1 MERVP
6 QASNLVSNALYLVLL
21 QEQTGIAVEKIRL
34 LIRQVFPDSCR
45 LPRKH
50 QKADVLVF
58 HSLDPLPFNY
68 IALFRSNCQIK
79 GFMSKPCLPTTIET
93 VYDCLDRLRTY
104 ILPVRK
110 TAIAMTCKMLLEKI
124 GGKRLSKHPVVAA
137 MTGNGMIPDVR
148 GHVYRSIQVFVAIG
162 PEKLEF
168 ERLTHGI
175 IIPEFSHSSHG

>member
-79 GFMSKPCLPTTIET
+79 NAGFSDLLCQRKVEKVVCK
-93 VYDCLDRLRTY
+93 R
-104 ILPVRK
+104 ILPRK
-110 TAIAMTCKMLLEKI
+110 VGTTRFV
-124 GGKRLSKHPVVAA
+124 GK
-137 MTGNGMIPDVR
+137 TGAVCILR
-148 GHVYRSIQVFVAIG
+148 G
-162 PEKLEF
+162 
-168 ERLTHGI
+168 
-175 IIPEFSHSSHG
+175 